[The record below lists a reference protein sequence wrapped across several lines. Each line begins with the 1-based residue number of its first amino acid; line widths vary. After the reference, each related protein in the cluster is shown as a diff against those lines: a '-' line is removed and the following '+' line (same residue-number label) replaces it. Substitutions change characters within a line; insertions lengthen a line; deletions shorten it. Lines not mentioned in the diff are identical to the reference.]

1 MTLTTSERI
10 WLRELSED
18 ADKIQQACISME
30 KVVQNSMIKRSEY
43 LLKSV
48 D

>member
-10 WLRELSED
+10 WIRELSED

-30 KVVQNSMIKRSEY
+30 KVVQNMIKRSEY

>member
-10 WLRELSED
+10 WIRELSED

-30 KVVQNSMIKRSEY
+30 KVIQNMVKRSEY
-43 LLKSV
+43 LLKSL